1 MLISIKK
8 LTGKTFGIH
17 ARPSDTISNI
27 KAKILDAEGI
37 PGD

>member
-1 MLISIKK
+1 MLISIKT

-17 ARPSDTISNI
+17 AQPSDTISSI
-27 KAKILDAEGI
+27 KAKILDSEGI

>member
-1 MLISIKK
+1 MLLSLKT

-17 ARPSDTISNI
+17 AEPSETVSNL

-37 PGD
+37 PAD